1 MSELAKPSIVLVH
14 GLWADASSFN
24 RIIPTL
30 QEEGHEVFAPQ
41 FGLDTLAGDVD
52 AVKRALGRV
61 SSPIILVGHSYGGT
75 LVTAAGVDDRVAG
88 LVYIAGLAPD
98 TDETSQSLQDKFP
111 VTDLFKANQV
121 EVSEGRLWMKPGAA
135 AHFATGLSASK
146 RKALWA
152 THAAPAADIL
162 TQKVEGT
169 AWKTKPSWYVL
180 VKDDRVAHPA
190 LQHFVARRMGAIT
203 YETSGG
209 HISMLSNPELVLAVV
224 REAANAI
231 AVASTATD
239 AAG

>member
-30 QEEGHEVFAPQ
+30 HEEGHEVFAPQ

-61 SSPIILVGHSYGGT
+61 RSPIILVGHSYGGT

-111 VTDLFKANQV
+111 VTELFKANQV

-135 AHFATGLSASK
+135 AYFATGLSASK

-190 LQHFVARRMGAIT
+190 MQHFVARRMGAIT

-209 HISMLSNPELVLAVV
+209 HISMLSNPVLVLEVI

-231 AVASTATD
+231 TVASIATD

>member
-1 MSELAKPSIVLVH
+1 MSELAKPGIVLVH
-14 GLWADASSFN
+14 GLCADASSFN
-24 RIIPTL
+24 RVISVL
-30 QEEGHEVFAPQ
+30 QEEGYEVFAPQ

-61 SSPIILVGHSYGGT
+61 RSPVILVGHSYGGT

-121 EVSEGRLWMKPGAA
+121 GVSEGRLWMKPGAA
-135 AHFATGLSASK
+135 AYFATGLSASK

-152 THAAPAADIL
+152 THTAPAADIL
-162 TQKVEGT
+162 TQKVEGA
-169 AWKTKPSWYVL
+169 AWKTKPSWYVV
-180 VKDDRVAHPA
+180 VKDDRIAHPT

-209 HISMLSNPELVLAVV
+209 HISMLSNPDLIIKVI
-224 REAANAI
+224 REAANA
-231 AVASTATD
+231 VTASCLQ
-239 AAG
+239 

>member
-1 MSELAKPSIVLVH
+1 MSELAKPGIILVH

-24 RIIPTL
+24 RMIPVL
-30 QEEGHEVFAPQ
+30 QQEGYEVFAPQ

-61 SSPIILVGHSYGGT
+61 RSPIILVGHSYGGT

-98 TDETSQSLQDKFP
+98 ADETSQSLQDKFP
-111 VTDLFKANQV
+111 ITALFKANQV

-135 AHFATGLSASK
+135 AYFATGLSASK

-152 THAAPAADIL
+152 THAAPAADLL

-180 VKDDRVAHPA
+180 VKDDRIAHPA

-209 HISMLSNPELVLAVV
+209 HISMLSNSDLVLNVI

-231 AVASTATD
+231 AVPSTAAD

>member
-1 MSELAKPSIVLVH
+1 MVH

-24 RIIPTL
+24 RVIPVL
-30 QEEGHEVFAPQ
+30 LEEGYEVFAPQ

-61 SSPIILVGHSYGGT
+61 RSPIILVGHSYGGT

-98 TDETSQSLQDKFP
+98 ADETSQSLQDKFP

-135 AHFATGLSASK
+135 AYFATGLSASK

-162 TQKVEGT
+162 TQQVEGT

-190 LQHFVARRMGAIT
+190 LQHFVARRMGAIIF
-203 YETSGG
+203 ETSGG
-209 HISMLSNPELVLAVV
+209 HISMLSNPELVLEVI
-224 REAANAI
+224 REAAKAI
-231 AVASTATD
+231 AVPSTATD
-239 AAG
+239 AAGQI

>member
-1 MSELAKPSIVLVH
+1 MSELAKPGIVLVH

-24 RIIPTL
+24 RIIPVL
-30 QEEGHEVFAPQ
+30 QEEGYEVFAPQ
-41 FGLDTLAGDVD
+41 FGLDTVAGDVD

-61 SSPIILVGHSYGGT
+61 RSPIILVGHSYGGT

-98 TDETSQSLQDKFP
+98 ADETSQSLQDKFP
-111 VTDLFKANQV
+111 ITDLFKANQV

-135 AHFATGLSASK
+135 AYFATGLSASK
-146 RKALWA
+146 RRAIWA

-162 TQKVEGT
+162 TQQIEGT

-180 VKDDRVAHPA
+180 VKDDRVAHLA

-209 HISMLSNPELVLAVV
+209 HISMLSNPDLVLKVI
-224 REAANAI
+224 REAANGMQPR
-231 AVASTATD
+231 D
-239 AAG
+239 R

>member
-1 MSELAKPSIVLVH
+1 MSELAKPGIVLVH

-24 RIIPTL
+24 RIIPVL
-30 QEEGHEVFAPQ
+30 QEEGYEVFAPQ
-41 FGLDTLAGDVD
+41 FGLDTVAGDVD
-52 AVKRALGRV
+52 AVKRGLSRV
-61 SSPIILVGHSYGGT
+61 PSPVVLVGHSYGGT
-75 LVTAAGVDDRVAG
+75 LITAAGGDDRVAG

-98 TDETSQSLQDKFP
+98 ADETSQSLQDKFP
-111 VTDLFKANQV
+111 LTDLFKADQV

-135 AHFATGLSASK
+135 AYFATGLSDSK
-146 RKALWA
+146 QKALWA

-180 VKDDRVAHPA
+180 VKDDCVAHPA
-190 LQHFVARRMGAIT
+190 LQRFVARRMGAIT

-209 HISMLSNPELVLAVV
+209 HISMLLNPELALEVV